1 MFPTTVK
8 NPGKYFK
15 SEDNY
20 PEGAIF
26 MNALKYLEKRLE
38 KEQFKKIQAID
49 NPELHEFLARYIDL
63 LNPSRVFVCTD
74 SPEDEFY
81 VKWKALYYGEEKLLE
96 TPGHTVHYDN
106 YYDQARD
113 KANTKILIPGGKRL
127 PFLNT
132 LDRDEGLRE
141 IHELM
146 KDIMV
151 GKELFVC
158 FFVLGPKESVFT
170 IPAVQLTDSAY
181 VAHSEFILYRKGYE
195 EFKRLGRQAKF
206 FKFVHSEGE
215 LDERKT
221 SRNLDKR
228 RIYIDLADE
237 IVYSVNTQY
246 GGNTIGLKKLAFRL
260 TIHRAVRE
268 GWLSEHMFLMR
279 VNGPNGRK
287 TYFTGAYPSMCGKT
301 STAMI
306 PWENIVGDDLSFI
319 VPMKGE
325 ARGANVEKG
334 VFGIIQGVNPED
346 DPVIWK
352 VLHSQ
357 HEIIFSNVLVK
368 DGKPY
373 WNEMGVPIPD
383 EGENHSG
390 KWWRGKKD
398 REGNEIPPSHKNARF
413 TVSLEVFP
421 NVDLE
426 ALEAPCGVKIG
437 GMIFGGR
444 DKDTW
449 PPVRE
454 AFNWK
459 HGVVTMGAAL
469 ESETTA
475 ATLGKE
481 GVRAFNPMAILDFM
495 SVHLGEYIDNYLK
508 FAEKVTEEPK
518 IFAVNY
524 FLRDEEGRW
533 LNHKLDKAV
542 WLKWM
547 ELRVHGDVDAIETPI
562 GYIPKYEDLARLF
575 REVLHKDYSREDY
588 EKQFMIRVPELLA
601 KISRIEKIYREQVG
615 EVPEEFYRILEE
627 ERQRLLAVR
636 EKYGDY
642 ISPFKLES

>member
-1 MFPTTVK
+1 M
-8 NPGKYFK
+8 
-15 SEDNY
+15 D
-20 PEGAIF
+20 
-26 MNALKYLEKRLE
+26 ALKKLEKLLD
-38 KEQFKKIQAID
+38 KEQFEKIKAVD
-49 NPELHEFLARYIDL
+49 NPELHEFLAEWIEWLEPDK
-63 LNPSRVFVCTD
+63 VFVCTD
-74 SPEDEFY
+74 SPEDEAY
-81 VKWKALYYGEEKLLE
+81 VKWKALYYGEERMLE
-96 TPGHTVHYDN
+96 TLNHTVHYDN

-113 KANTKILIPGGKRL
+113 KANTKLLVPGGKDI

-132 LDRDEGLRE
+132 KDRDEGLKE
-141 IHELM
+141 IKELM
-146 KDIMV
+146 KGIMR

-158 FFVLGPKESVFT
+158 FFVLGPKNSVFT

-195 EFKRLGRQAKF
+195 EFKRLGRQARF
-206 FKFVHSEGE
+206 FRFVHSAGE

-221 SRNLDKR
+221 SKNLDKR
-228 RIYIDLADE
+228 RIYIDLVDE
-237 IVYSVNTQY
+237 TVYSVNTQY

-260 TIHRAVRE
+260 TIQKAVRE

-306 PWENIVGDDLSFI
+306 PWENIVGDDLTFI
-319 VPMKGE
+319 MPFNGI

-346 DPVIWK
+346 DPIIWQ
-352 VLHSQ
+352 VLHSPV
-357 HEIIFSNVLVK
+357 EIIFSNVLVK

-373 WNEMGVPIPD
+373 WNDMGVPIPD

-398 REGNEIPPSHKNARF
+398 AEGNEIPPSHKNARF
-413 TVSLEVFP
+413 TVSLEHFP

-426 ALEAPCGVKIG
+426 ALEAPCGVEVG

-454 AFNWK
+454 AFDWK
-459 HGVVTMGAAL
+459 HGVITMGAAL

-495 SVHLGEYIDNYLK
+495 SVHLGDYLRNYLD
-508 FAEKVTEEPK
+508 FEKKLRKTPK

-524 FLRDEEGRW
+524 FLRDEEGNW

-575 REVLHKDYSREDY
+575 KEVLNKEYTREAY
-588 EKQFMIRVPELLA
+588 EKQFTIRVPELLA
-601 KISRIEKIYREQVG
+601 KIERIETIYREKVG
-615 EVPEEFYRILEE
+615 EVPEELFQVLEE
-627 ERQRLLAVR
+627 ERKRLLEAK

-642 ISPFKLES
+642 ISPFTLEGE

>member
-1 MFPTTVK
+1 MKP
-8 NPGKYFK
+8 
-15 SEDNY
+15 
-20 PEGAIF
+20 
-26 MNALKYLEKRLE
+26 LERLE
-38 KEQFKKIQAID
+38 KLLDKGQFEKIKAID
-49 NPELHEFLARYIDL
+49 NPELHAFLAEWIEWL
-63 LNPSRVFVCTD
+63 EPERVFVCTD
-74 SPEDEFY
+74 SEEDEQY
-81 VKWKALYYGEEKLLE
+81 VRWKALYYGEEKMLE
-96 TPGHTVHYDN
+96 TPNHTVHYDN

-113 KANTKILIPGGKRL
+113 KAHTAILTPGGRGL

-132 LDRDEGLRE
+132 KDRDEGLRE
-141 IHELM
+141 IKEIM
-146 KDIMV
+146 KGIMH

-158 FFVLGPKESVFT
+158 FFVLGPKNSIFT

-195 EFKRLGRQAKF
+195 EFKRLGREARF
-206 FKFVHSEGE
+206 FRFVHSEGE

-221 SRNLDKR
+221 SRDLDER
-228 RIYIDLADE
+228 RIYIDLEDE
-237 IVYSVNTQY
+237 TVYSVNTQY

-260 TIHRAVRE
+260 TIQKAVRE

-279 VNGPNGRK
+279 VNGPHGRK

-306 PWENIVGDDLSFI
+306 PWENIVGDDLTFI
-319 VPMKGE
+319 LPVNGV

-346 DPVIWK
+346 DPIIWQ
-352 VLHSQ
+352 VLHSPV
-357 HEIIFSNVLVK
+357 EIIFSNVLVK

-373 WNEMGVPIPD
+373 WNDMGIEIPD

-398 REGNEIPPSHKNARF
+398 KEGKEIPPSHKNARF
-413 TVSLEVFP
+413 TVSLEHFP
-421 NVDLE
+421 NADLE
-426 ALEAPCGVKIG
+426 ALENPCGVEIG
-437 GMIFGGR
+437 GIIFGGR
-444 DKDTW
+444 DADTW
-449 PPVRE
+449 PSVRE
-454 AFNWK
+454 AFNWE
-459 HGVVTMGAAL
+459 HGVVTMGASL

-495 SVHLGEYIDNYLK
+495 SVHLGDYLRNYLEFGRGLK
-508 FAEKVTEEPK
+508 RAPK

-524 FLRDEEGRW
+524 FLRDGNGNW

-562 GYIPKYEDLARLF
+562 GYIPRYSDLAKLF
-575 REVLHKDYSREDY
+575 KDVLNKDYTREDY
-588 EKQFMIRVPELLA
+588 EKQFTIRVPELLA
-601 KISRIEKIYREQVG
+601 KIERIEKTYRGKVG
-615 EVPEEFYRILEE
+615 DAPEELFKVLDE
-627 ERQRLLAVR
+627 ERERLLKAR
-636 EKYGDY
+636 ARYGNY
-642 ISPFKLES
+642 ISPFVLEGS

>member
-1 MFPTTVK
+1 M
-8 NPGKYFK
+8 
-15 SEDNY
+15 D
-20 PEGAIF
+20 A
-26 MNALKYLEKRLE
+26 LEKLRELLPE
-38 KEQFKKIQAID
+38 EQFEKVKAID
-49 NPELHEFLARYIDL
+49 NPELHAFLAEWIEWL
-63 LNPSRVFVCTD
+63 EPGKVFVCTD
-74 SPEDEFY
+74 SEEDEQY
-81 VKWKALYYGEEKLLE
+81 VRWKALYYGEEKMLE
-96 TPGHTVHYDN
+96 TPNHTVHYDN

-113 KANTKILIPGGKRL
+113 KANTKLLVPGGKEI

-132 LDRDEGLRE
+132 KDRDEGLKE
-141 IHELM
+141 IKELM
-146 KDIMV
+146 KGVMK
-151 GKELFVC
+151 GKELFIC
-158 FFVLGPKESVFT
+158 FFVLGPKNSIFT

-195 EFKRLGRQAKF
+195 EFKRLGRNAKF
-206 FKFVHSEGE
+206 FRFVHSAGE

-221 SRNLDKR
+221 SKNLDKR
-228 RIYIDLADE
+228 RIYIDLVDDT
-237 IVYSVNTQY
+237 VYSVNTQY

-260 TIHRAVRE
+260 TIQKAVKE

-306 PWENIVGDDLSFI
+306 PWENIVGDDLTFI
-319 VPMKGE
+319 LPVNGV

-346 DPVIWK
+346 DPIIWK
-352 VLHSQ
+352 VLHSPV
-357 HEIIFSNVLVK
+357 EIIFSNVLVK

-373 WNEMGVPIPD
+373 WNEMGIEIPD

-398 REGNEIPPSHKNARF
+398 KEGNEIPPSHKNARF
-413 TVSLEVFP
+413 TVSLEHFP

-426 ALEAPCGVKIG
+426 ALENPCGVEVG

-454 AFNWK
+454 AFDWK
-459 HGVVTMGAAL
+459 HGVITMGASL

-495 SVHLGEYIDNYLK
+495 SVPLGEYIENYLR
-508 FAEKVTEEPK
+508 FGEKLRKTPK

-524 FLRDEEGRW
+524 FLRDENGKW

-575 REVLHKDYSREDY
+575 KEVLNKEYSREDY
-588 EKQFMIRVPELLA
+588 EKQFTIRVPELLA
-601 KISRIEKIYREQVG
+601 KIERIEKIYREKVK
-615 EVPEEFYRILEE
+615 EVPEELFQVLEE
-627 ERQRLLAVR
+627 ERRRLLEAR

-642 ISPFKLES
+642 ISPFAFESD

>member
-1 MFPTTVK
+1 MEATK
-8 NPGKYFK
+8 M
-15 SEDNY
+15 D
-20 PEGAIF
+20 A
-26 MNALKYLEKRLE
+26 LEKLRELLPE
-38 KEQFKKIQAID
+38 EQFEKVKAID
-49 NPELHEFLARYIDL
+49 NPELHAFLAEWIEWL
-63 LNPSRVFVCTD
+63 EPSKVFVCTD
-74 SPEDEFY
+74 SEEDEQY
-81 VKWKALYYGEEKLLE
+81 VRWKALYYGEEKMLE
-96 TPGHTVHYDN
+96 TPNHTVHYDN

-113 KANTKILIPGGKRL
+113 KANTKLLVPGGKEI

-132 LDRDEGLRE
+132 KDRDEGLKE
-141 IHELM
+141 IRELM
-146 KDIMV
+146 KGVMR
-151 GKELFVC
+151 GKELFIC
-158 FFVLGPKESVFT
+158 FFVLGPKNSIFT

-195 EFKRLGRQAKF
+195 EFKRLGRNAKF
-206 FKFVHSEGE
+206 FRFVHSAGE

-221 SRNLDKR
+221 SKNLDKR
-228 RIYIDLADE
+228 RIYIDLMDDT
-237 IVYSVNTQY
+237 VYSVNTQY

-260 TIHRAVRE
+260 TIQKAVRE

-306 PWENIVGDDLSFI
+306 PWENIVGDDLTFI
-319 VPMKGE
+319 LPVNGV

-346 DPVIWK
+346 DPIIWK
-352 VLHSQ
+352 VLHSPV
-357 HEIIFSNVLVK
+357 EIIFSNVLIN

-373 WNEMGVPIPD
+373 WNDMGVEIPE

-390 KWWRGKKD
+390 KWWKGKKD
-398 REGNEIPPSHKNARF
+398 KEGNEIPPSHKNARF
-413 TVSLEVFP
+413 TVSLEHFP

-426 ALEAPCGVKIG
+426 ALENPCGVEVG

-454 AFNWK
+454 AFDWK
-459 HGVVTMGAAL
+459 HGVITMGASL

-495 SVHLGEYIDNYLK
+495 SVPLGEYIENYLR
-508 FAEKVTEEPK
+508 FGEKLRKAPK

-524 FLRDEEGRW
+524 FLRDENGNW

-575 REVLHKDYSREDY
+575 KEVLNKDYSREAY
-588 EKQFMIRVPELLA
+588 EKQFTIRVPELLA
-601 KISRIEKIYREQVG
+601 KIERIEKIYREKVK
-615 EVPEEFYRILEE
+615 EVPEELFRVLEE
-627 ERQRLLAVR
+627 ERKRLLEAR

-642 ISPFKLES
+642 ISPFALEGA

>member
-1 MFPTTVK
+1 
-8 NPGKYFK
+8 
-15 SEDNY
+15 
-20 PEGAIF
+20 
-26 MNALKYLEKRLE
+26 MNALEYLEKRLE
-38 KEQFKKIQAID
+38 KEQFEKIREID
-49 NPELHEFLARYIDL
+49 NPELHEFLAKYIEH
-63 LNPSRVFVCTD
+63 LNPDRVFVATD
-74 SPEDEFY
+74 SPEDEEY
-81 VKWKALYYGEEKLLE
+81 IKRKAIEYGEEMPLE
-96 TPGHTVHYDN
+96 VDGHTVHYDG

-113 KANTKILIPGGKRL
+113 KARTKILVPKGMEIP
-127 PFLNT
+127 FINT
-132 LDRDEGLRE
+132 LDREEGLKE
-141 IHELM
+141 IHEIM
-146 KDIMV
+146 KDIMK

-158 FFVLGPKESVFT
+158 FFTLGPQNSIFT

-195 EFKRLGRQAKF
+195 EFKRLGRQARF
-206 FKFVHSEGE
+206 LKFVHSAGE

-221 SRNLDKR
+221 SKNIDKR
-228 RIYIDLADE
+228 RIYIDLMGE
-237 IVYSVNTQY
+237 TVYSANTQY

-260 TIHRAVRE
+260 TIKRAVEE

-306 PWENIVGDDLSFI
+306 SWENIVGDDLAFI
-319 VPMKGE
+319 VDMKGE

-334 VFGIIQGVNPED
+334 VFGIIQGVNKVD
-346 DPVIWK
+346 DPIIWE
-352 VLHSQ
+352 VLHSPN
-357 HEIIFSNVLVK
+357 EIIFSNVLVK

-373 WNEMGVPIPD
+373 WNDMGEEIPE

-398 REGNEIPPSHKNARF
+398 AEGNEIPPSHKNARF
-413 TVSLEVFP
+413 TV
-421 NVDLE
+421 DLKSFKNLDRE
-426 ALEAPCGVKIG
+426 ALDAPCGVKVG

-454 AFNWK
+454 SFDWA
-459 HGVVTMGAAL
+459 HGVITMGASL

-495 SVHLGEYIDNYLK
+495 SVPIGKYLKNYLE
-508 FAEKVTEEPK
+508 FGERLRDAPK

-524 FLRDEEGRW
+524 FLKDGDRW

-547 ELRVHGDVDAIETPI
+547 ELRVHDDVEAIETPI

-575 REVLHKDYSREDY
+575 KEVLDKEYSREDY

-601 KISRIEKIYREQVG
+601 KIERIEKIYREVG
-615 EVPEEFYRILEE
+615 NIPQELFDILEE
-627 ERQRLLAVR
+627 ERQRLLKAK

-642 ISPFKLES
+642 ISPFDFEN

>member
-1 MFPTTVK
+1 M
-8 NPGKYFK
+8 
-15 SEDNY
+15 D
-20 PEGAIF
+20 A
-26 MNALKYLEKRLE
+26 LEKLRKLLPE
-38 KEQFKKIQAID
+38 EQFEKVKAID
-49 NPELHEFLARYIDL
+49 NPELHAFLAEWIEWL
-63 LNPSRVFVCTD
+63 EPGKVFVCTD
-74 SPEDEFY
+74 SEEDEQY
-81 VKWKALYYGEEKLLE
+81 VRWKALYYGEEKMLE
-96 TPGHTVHYDN
+96 TPNHTVHYDN

-113 KANTKILIPGGKRL
+113 KANTKLLVPGGKEI

-132 LDRDEGLRE
+132 KDREEGLKE
-141 IHELM
+141 IRELM
-146 KDIMV
+146 RGVMK
-151 GKELFVC
+151 GKELFIC
-158 FFVLGPKESVFT
+158 FFVLGPKNSIFT

-195 EFKRLGRQAKF
+195 EFKRLGRNAKF
-206 FKFVHSEGE
+206 FRFIHSAGE

-221 SRNLDKR
+221 SKNLDKR
-228 RIYIDLADE
+228 RIYIDLVDDT
-237 IVYSVNTQY
+237 VYSVNTQY

-260 TIHRAVRE
+260 TIQKAVKE
-268 GWLSEHMFLMR
+268 DWLSEHMFLMR

-306 PWENIVGDDLSFI
+306 PWENIVGDDLTFI
-319 VPMKGE
+319 LPVNGV

-346 DPVIWK
+346 DPIIWK
-352 VLHSQ
+352 VLHSPV
-357 HEIIFSNVLVK
+357 EIIFSNVLVK

-373 WNEMGVPIPD
+373 WNEMGIEIPD

-390 KWWRGKKD
+390 KWWKGKKD
-398 REGNEIPPSHKNARF
+398 KEGNEIPPSHKNARF
-413 TVSLEVFP
+413 TVSLEHFP

-426 ALEAPCGVKIG
+426 ALENPCGVEVG

-454 AFNWK
+454 AFDWK
-459 HGVVTMGAAL
+459 HGVITMGASL

-495 SVHLGEYIDNYLK
+495 SVPLGEYIENYLR
-508 FAEKVTEEPK
+508 FGEKLRKTPK

-524 FLRDEEGRW
+524 FLRDENGKW

-575 REVLHKDYSREDY
+575 KEVLNKEYSREDY
-588 EKQFMIRVPELLA
+588 EKQFTIRVPELLA
-601 KISRIEKIYREQVG
+601 KIERIEKIYREKVR
-615 EVPEEFYRILEE
+615 EVPEELFRVLEE
-627 ERQRLLAVR
+627 ERKRLLEAR
-636 EKYGDY
+636 EEYGDY
-642 ISPFKLES
+642 ISPFVLERA

>member
-1 MFPTTVK
+1 M
-8 NPGKYFK
+8 
-15 SEDNY
+15 E
-20 PEGAIF
+20 
-26 MNALKYLEKRLE
+26 RLE
-38 KEQFKKIQAID
+38 KLLDKEQFEKIRAID
-49 NPELHEFLARYIDL
+49 NPELHEFLADWIEWLEPDK
-63 LNPSRVFVCTD
+63 VFVCTD
-74 SPEDEFY
+74 SPEDEAY
-81 VKWKALYYGEEKLLE
+81 VRWKALYYGEEKLLE
-96 TPGHTVHYDN
+96 TPNHTVHYDS

-113 KANTKILIPGGKRL
+113 KANTKLLVPGGKEI

-132 LDRDEGLRE
+132 KDRDEGLRE
-141 IHELM
+141 IRELM
-146 KDIMV
+146 RGIMK

-158 FFVLGPKESVFT
+158 FFVLGPRNSVFT

-195 EFKRLGRQAKF
+195 EFKRLGRGARF
-206 FKFVHSEGE
+206 FRFVHSAGE

-221 SRNLDKR
+221 SKNLDKR
-228 RIYIDLADE
+228 RIYIDLVGE
-237 IVYSVNTQY
+237 TVYSVNTQY

-260 TIHRAVRE
+260 TIQRAVRE

-306 PWENIVGDDLSFI
+306 SWENIVGDDLTFI
-319 VPMKGE
+319 MPFNGV

-346 DPVIWK
+346 DPIIWQ
-352 VLHSQ
+352 VLHSPV
-357 HEIIFSNVLVK
+357 EIIFSNVLVK

-373 WNEMGVPIPD
+373 WNEMGMEIPE

-390 KWWRGKKD
+390 KWWKGKKD
-398 REGNEIPPSHKNARF
+398 KEGNEIPPSHKNARF
-413 TVSLEVFP
+413 TVSLEHFP
-421 NVDLE
+421 NVDMD
-426 ALEAPCGVKIG
+426 ALEAPCGVEIG

-454 AFNWK
+454 AFDWK
-459 HGVVTMGAAL
+459 HGVVTMGASL

-495 SVHLGEYIDNYLK
+495 SVPLGEYIENYLR
-508 FAEKVTEEPK
+508 FGEKLRKAPK

-524 FLRDEEGRW
+524 FLRDENGNW

-575 REVLHKDYSREDY
+575 REVLNKGYSRKDY
-588 EKQFMIRVPELLA
+588 EKQFTVRVPELLA
-601 KISRIEKIYREQVG
+601 KIERIERIYREQVR
-615 EVPEEFYRILEE
+615 EVPEELFEVLEE
-627 ERQRLLAVR
+627 EKKRLLEAR
-636 EKYGDY
+636 TKYGDY
-642 ISPFKLES
+642 ISPFVLERK

>member
-1 MFPTTVK
+1 M
-8 NPGKYFK
+8 
-15 SEDNY
+15 SLER
-20 PEGAIF
+20 
-26 MNALKYLEKRLE
+26 LEKLLE
-38 KEQFKKIQAID
+38 KEQFEKIKSIN
-49 NPELHEFLARYIDL
+49 NPELHAFLAEWIEL
-63 LNPSRVFVCTD
+63 LEPEKVFVCTD
-74 SPEDEFY
+74 SPEDEAY
-81 VKWKALYYGEEKLLE
+81 VKWKALYYGEEKMLE
-96 TPGHTVHYDN
+96 TPNHTVHYDN

-113 KANTKILIPGGKRL
+113 KANTKLLVPGGKKI

-132 LDRDEGLRE
+132 KDRDDGLKE
-141 IHELM
+141 IKELM
-146 KDIMV
+146 KGIMR
-151 GKELFVC
+151 GKELFIC
-158 FFVLGPKESVFT
+158 FFVLGPRNSVFT

-181 VAHSEFILYRKGYE
+181 VAHSDFILYRKGYE
-195 EFKRLGRQAKF
+195 EFKRLGRDAKF
-206 FKFVHSEGE
+206 FRFVHSAGE

-221 SRNLDKR
+221 SKNLEER
-228 RIYIDLADE
+228 RIYIDLMDDT
-237 IVYSVNTQY
+237 VYSVNTQY

-260 TIHRAVRE
+260 TIQKAVRE

-301 STAMI
+301 STAMV
-306 PWENIVGDDLSFI
+306 PWENIVGDDLTFI
-319 VPMKGE
+319 MPLNGV

-346 DPVIWK
+346 DPIIWQ
-352 VLHSQ
+352 VLHSPV
-357 HEIIFSNVLVK
+357 EIIFSNVLVK

-390 KWWRGKKD
+390 KWWRGKRDK
-398 REGNEIPPSHKNARF
+398 EGNEIPPSHKNARF
-413 TVSLEVFP
+413 TVSLEHFP

-426 ALEAPCGVKIG
+426 ALDAPCGVEVG

-459 HGVVTMGAAL
+459 HGVITMGAAL

-495 SVHLGEYIDNYLK
+495 SVPLGDYLRNYLD
-508 FAEKVTEEPK
+508 FEKKLRKTPK

-524 FLRDEEGRW
+524 FLRDENGNW

-547 ELRVHGDVDAIETPI
+547 ELRVHGDVEAIETPI
-562 GYIPKYEDLARLF
+562 GYIPKYEDLKRLF
-575 REVLHKDYSREDY
+575 KQVLNKDYSREDY
-588 EKQFMIRVPELLA
+588 EKQFTIRVPELLA
-601 KISRIEKIYREQVG
+601 KIERIEKIYREQ
-615 EVPEEFYRILEE
+615 
-627 ERQRLLAVR
+627 
-636 EKYGDY
+636 
-642 ISPFKLES
+642 

>member
-1 MFPTTVK
+1 M
-8 NPGKYFK
+8 
-15 SEDNY
+15 D
-20 PEGAIF
+20 A
-26 MNALKYLEKRLE
+26 LEKLRELLPE
-38 KEQFKKIQAID
+38 EQFEKVKAID
-49 NPELHEFLARYIDL
+49 NPELHAFLAEWIEWL
-63 LNPSRVFVCTD
+63 EPGKVFVCTD
-74 SPEDEFY
+74 SEEDEQY
-81 VKWKALYYGEEKLLE
+81 VRWKALYYGEEKMLE
-96 TPGHTVHYDN
+96 TPNHTVHYDN

-113 KANTKILIPGGKRL
+113 KANTKLLVPGGKEI

-132 LDRDEGLRE
+132 KDRDEGLKE
-141 IHELM
+141 IKELM
-146 KDIMV
+146 KGVMR
-151 GKELFVC
+151 GKELFIC
-158 FFVLGPKESVFT
+158 FFVLGPKNSIFT

-195 EFKRLGRQAKF
+195 EFKRLGRNAKF
-206 FKFVHSEGE
+206 FKFVHSAGE

-221 SRNLDKR
+221 SKNLDKR
-228 RIYIDLADE
+228 RIYIDLVDDT
-237 IVYSVNTQY
+237 VYSVNTQY

-260 TIHRAVRE
+260 TIQKAVKE

-306 PWENIVGDDLSFI
+306 PWENIVGDDLTFI
-319 VPMKGE
+319 LPVNGV

-346 DPVIWK
+346 DPIIWK
-352 VLHSQ
+352 VLHSPV
-357 HEIIFSNVLVK
+357 EIIFSNVLVK

-373 WNEMGVPIPD
+373 WNEMGVEIPD

-398 REGNEIPPSHKNARF
+398 KEGNEIPPSHKNARF
-413 TVSLEVFP
+413 TVSLEHFP

-426 ALEAPCGVKIG
+426 ALENPCGVEVG

-454 AFNWK
+454 AFDWK
-459 HGVVTMGAAL
+459 HGVITMGASL

-495 SVHLGEYIDNYLK
+495 SVPLGEYIENYLK
-508 FAEKVTEEPK
+508 FGEKLRKTPK

-524 FLRDEEGRW
+524 FLRDENGKW

-562 GYIPKYEDLARLF
+562 GYIPKYEDLTRLF
-575 REVLHKDYSREDY
+575 KEVLNKDYSREDY
-588 EKQFMIRVPELLA
+588 EKQFTIRVPELLA
-601 KISRIEKIYREQVG
+601 KIERIEKIYREKVK
-615 EVPEEFYRILEE
+615 EVPEELFQVLEE
-627 ERQRLLAVR
+627 ERRRLLEAR

-642 ISPFKLES
+642 ISPFAFESD

>member
-1 MFPTTVK
+1 M
-8 NPGKYFK
+8 
-15 SEDNY
+15 E
-20 PEGAIF
+20 A
-26 MNALKYLEKRLE
+26 LEKLRELLPE
-38 KEQFKKIQAID
+38 EQFEKIKAID
-49 NPELHEFLARYIDL
+49 NPELHSFLAEWIEWL
-63 LNPSRVFVCTD
+63 EPSKVFVCTD
-74 SPEDEFY
+74 SEEDELY
-81 VKWKALYYGEEKLLE
+81 VRWKALYYGEEKMLE
-96 TPGHTVHYDN
+96 TPNHTVHYDN

-113 KANTKILIPGGKRL
+113 KANTKLLIPGGKEV

-132 LDRDEGLRE
+132 MDREEGLRE
-141 IHELM
+141 IRDLM
-146 KDIMV
+146 KGIMR

-158 FFVLGPKESVFT
+158 FFVLGPKNSIFT

-195 EFKRLGRQAKF
+195 EFKRLGRNAKF
-206 FKFVHSEGE
+206 FRFVHSAGE

-221 SRNLDKR
+221 SKNLEKR
-228 RIYIDLADE
+228 RIYIDLEDE
-237 IVYSVNTQY
+237 TVYSVNTQY

-260 TIHRAVRE
+260 TIQKAVRE

-306 PWENIVGDDLSFI
+306 PWENIVGDDLTFI
-319 VPMKGE
+319 LPVNGI

-334 VFGIIQGVNPED
+334 VFGIIQGVNPKD
-346 DPVIWK
+346 DPIIWQ
-352 VLHSQ
+352 VLHSPV
-357 HEIIFSNVLVK
+357 EIIFSNVLVK

-373 WNEMGVPIPD
+373 WNDMGVEIPK

-390 KWWRGKKD
+390 KWWKGKKD
-398 REGNEIPPSHKNARF
+398 REGNEIPASHKNARF
-413 TVSLEVFP
+413 TVSLEHFP

-426 ALEAPCGVKIG
+426 ALNNPCGVEVG

-444 DKDTW
+444 DADTW

-454 AFNWK
+454 AFSWE
-459 HGVVTMGAAL
+459 HGVITMGASL

-481 GVRAFNPMAILDFM
+481 GVRTFNPMAILDFM
-495 SVHLGEYIDNYLK
+495 SVPLGDYIRNYLEFGK
-508 FAEKVTEEPK
+508 KLRKTPK

-524 FLRDEEGRW
+524 FLRENGKW

-562 GYIPKYEDLARLF
+562 GYIPRYEDLKRLF
-575 REVLHKDYSREDY
+575 KEVLNKDYSKEDY
-588 EKQFMIRVPELLA
+588 EKQFTIRVPELLA
-601 KISRIEKIYREQVG
+601 KIERIERIYHEKVKD
-615 EVPEEFYRILEE
+615 VPEELFKVLEE
-627 ERQRLLAVR
+627 ERKRLLKAR

-642 ISPFKLES
+642 ISPFALEEA

>member
-1 MFPTTVK
+1 
-8 NPGKYFK
+8 
-15 SEDNY
+15 
-20 PEGAIF
+20 
-26 MNALKYLEKRLE
+26 MNALEKLRELLPE
-38 KEQFKKIQAID
+38 EQFEKIKAID
-49 NPELHEFLARYIDL
+49 NPELHAFLAEWIEWL
-63 LNPSRVFVCTD
+63 EPSKVFVCTD
-74 SPEDEFY
+74 SPEDEGY
-81 VKWKALYYGEEKLLE
+81 VRWKALYYGEEKMLE
-96 TPGHTVHYDN
+96 TPNHTVHYDN

-113 KANTKILIPGGKRL
+113 KANTKLLIPGGKEI

-132 LDRDEGLRE
+132 KDRDEGLKE
-141 IHELM
+141 IRELM
-146 KDIMV
+146 KGIMR
-151 GKELFVC
+151 GKELFIC
-158 FFVLGPKESVFT
+158 FFVLGPKNSIFT

-195 EFKRLGRQAKF
+195 EFKRLGRHAKF
-206 FKFVHSEGE
+206 FRFVHSAGE

-221 SRNLDKR
+221 SKNLDKR
-228 RIYIDLADE
+228 RIYIDLVGE
-237 IVYSVNTQY
+237 TVYSVNTQY

-260 TIHRAVRE
+260 TIQKAVRE

-306 PWENIVGDDLSFI
+306 PWENIVGDDLTFI
-319 VPMKGE
+319 LPVNGV

-346 DPVIWK
+346 DPIIWQ
-352 VLHSQ
+352 VLHSPV
-357 HEIIFSNVLVK
+357 EIIFSNVLVK

-373 WNEMGVPIPD
+373 WNEMGMEIPD

-398 REGNEIPPSHKNARF
+398 SEGNEIPPSHKNARF
-413 TVSLEVFP
+413 TVSLEHFP

-426 ALEAPCGVKIG
+426 ALENPCGVEIG

-454 AFNWK
+454 AFDWK
-459 HGVVTMGAAL
+459 HGIITMGASL

-495 SVHLGEYIDNYLK
+495 SVPLGDYIRNYLE
-508 FAEKVTEEPK
+508 FGEKLRKTPK

-524 FLRDEEGRW
+524 FLRDEKGNW

-562 GYIPKYEDLARLF
+562 GYIPKYEDLRRLF
-575 REVLHKDYSREDY
+575 REVLNKDYSREAY
-588 EKQFMIRVPELLA
+588 EKQFTIRVPELLA
-601 KISRIEKIYREQVG
+601 KIDRIEKIYREKVK
-615 EVPEEFYRILEE
+615 EVPEELFRVLEN
-627 ERQRLLAVR
+627 ERKRLLEAR

-642 ISPFKLES
+642 ILPSMLEGQ

>member
-1 MFPTTVK
+1 
-8 NPGKYFK
+8 
-15 SEDNY
+15 
-20 PEGAIF
+20 
-26 MNALKYLEKRLE
+26 MNALERLE
-38 KEQFKKIQAID
+38 KLLDKEQFEKIKAID
-49 NPELHEFLARYIDL
+49 NPELHKFLVEWIEWL
-63 LNPSRVFVCTD
+63 EPSKVFVCTD
-74 SPEDEFY
+74 NEEDEFY
-81 VKWKALYYGEEKLLE
+81 VRWKALYYGEEKILE
-96 TPGHTVHYDN
+96 TPNHTVHYDN

-113 KANTKILIPGGKRL
+113 KANTKLLVPGGKKI

-132 LDRDEGLRE
+132 KDRDEGLKE
-141 IHELM
+141 IRELM
-146 KDIMV
+146 KGVMR

-158 FFVLGPKESVFT
+158 FFVLGPKNSVFT

-195 EFKRLGRQAKF
+195 EFKRLGRSARF
-206 FKFVHSEGE
+206 FKFVHSAGE

-221 SRNLDKR
+221 SKNLDKR
-228 RIYIDLADE
+228 RIYIDLVDE
-237 IVYSVNTQY
+237 TVYSVNTQY

-260 TIHRAVRE
+260 TIQRAVRE
-268 GWLSEHMFLMR
+268 GWLSEHMFLMG

-306 PWENIVGDDLSFI
+306 SWENIVGDDLTFI
-319 VPMKGE
+319 VPMNGI

-346 DPVIWK
+346 DPIIWQ
-352 VLHSQ
+352 VLHSPV
-357 HEIIFSNVLVK
+357 EIIFSNVLVK

-373 WNEMGVPIPD
+373 WNEMGVPIPG

-390 KWWRGKKD
+390 EWWRGKKD
-398 REGNEIPPSHKNARF
+398 AEGNEIPPSHKNARF
-413 TVSLEVFP
+413 TVSLEHFP

-426 ALEAPCGVKIG
+426 ALEAPCGVEVG

-454 AFNWK
+454 AFDWK
-459 HGVVTMGAAL
+459 HGVITMGAAL

-495 SVHLGEYIDNYLK
+495 SVPLGEYIENYLE
-508 FAEKVTEEPK
+508 FEKKLRKAPK

-524 FLRDEEGRW
+524 FLRDEDGNW

-547 ELRVHGDVDAIETPI
+547 ELRVHGDVDAIDTPI
-562 GYIPKYEDLARLF
+562 GYIPKYGDLARLF
-575 REVLHKDYSREDY
+575 REVLNKDYSREDY
-588 EKQFMIRVPELLA
+588 EKQFTIRVPELLA
-601 KISRIEKIYREQVG
+601 KIERIEKIYREQVK
-615 EVPEEFYRILEE
+615 EAPEELFQVLEE
-627 ERQRLLAVR
+627 ERKRLLEAR

-642 ISPFKLES
+642 ISPFQLEKA

>member
-1 MFPTTVK
+1 M
-8 NPGKYFK
+8 
-15 SEDNY
+15 D
-20 PEGAIF
+20 
-26 MNALKYLEKRLE
+26 ALERLE
-38 KEQFKKIQAID
+38 KLLPPEQFEKVKAID
-49 NPELHEFLARYIDL
+49 NPELHAFLAEWIEWL
-63 LNPSRVFVCTD
+63 EPSKVFVCTD
-74 SPEDEFY
+74 SPEDEHY
-81 VKWKALYYGEEKLLE
+81 VRWKALYYGEEKMLE
-96 TPGHTVHYDN
+96 TPNHTVHYDN

-113 KANTKILIPGGKRL
+113 KANTKLLVPGGKEI

-132 LDRDEGLRE
+132 KDREEGLKE
-141 IHELM
+141 IRELM
-146 KDIMV
+146 KGVMK

-158 FFVLGPKESVFT
+158 FFVLGPNKSVFT

-195 EFKRLGRQAKF
+195 EFKRLGRNAKF
-206 FKFVHSEGE
+206 FKFVHSAGE

-221 SRNLDKR
+221 SKNLDKR
-228 RIYIDLADE
+228 RIYIDLVDDT
-237 IVYSVNTQY
+237 VYSVNTQY

-260 TIHRAVRE
+260 TIQKAVKE

-306 PWENIVGDDLSFI
+306 PWENIVGDDLTFI
-319 VPMKGE
+319 LPVNGV

-346 DPVIWK
+346 DPIIWK
-352 VLHSQ
+352 VLHSPV
-357 HEIIFSNVLVK
+357 EIIFSNVLIK

-373 WNEMGVPIPD
+373 WNEMGVEIPD

-398 REGNEIPPSHKNARF
+398 KEGNEIPPSHKNARF
-413 TVSLEVFP
+413 TVSLEHFP

-426 ALEAPCGVKIG
+426 ALHNPCGVEVG

-454 AFNWK
+454 AFDWK
-459 HGVVTMGAAL
+459 HGVITMGASL

-495 SVHLGEYIDNYLK
+495 SVPLGEYIENYLR
-508 FAEKVTEEPK
+508 FGEKLRKTPK

-524 FLRDEEGRW
+524 FLRDENGNW

-575 REVLHKDYSREDY
+575 KEVLNKDYSREAY
-588 EKQFMIRVPELLA
+588 EKQFTIRVPELLA
-601 KISRIEKIYREQVG
+601 KIERIEKIYREKVK
-615 EVPEEFYRILEE
+615 EVPEELFRVLEE
-627 ERQRLLAVR
+627 ERKRLLEAR

-642 ISPFKLES
+642 ISPFVLEGA

>member
-1 MFPTTVK
+1 M
-8 NPGKYFK
+8 
-15 SEDNY
+15 D
-20 PEGAIF
+20 A
-26 MNALKYLEKRLE
+26 LEKLRELLPE
-38 KEQFKKIQAID
+38 EQFEKVKAID
-49 NPELHEFLARYIDL
+49 NPELHAFLAEWIEWL
-63 LNPSRVFVCTD
+63 EPSKVFVCTD
-74 SPEDEFY
+74 SEEDEQY
-81 VKWKALYYGEEKLLE
+81 VRWKALYYGEEKMLE
-96 TPGHTVHYDN
+96 TPNHTVHYDN

-113 KANTKILIPGGKRL
+113 KANTKLLVPGGKEI

-132 LDRDEGLRE
+132 KDRDEGLKE
-141 IHELM
+141 IRKLM
-146 KDIMV
+146 KGVMR
-151 GKELFVC
+151 GKELFIC
-158 FFVLGPKESVFT
+158 FFVLGPKNSIFT

-195 EFKRLGRQAKF
+195 EFKRLGRNAKF
-206 FKFVHSEGE
+206 FRFVHSAGE

-221 SRNLDKR
+221 SKNLDKR
-228 RIYIDLADE
+228 RIYIDLMDDT
-237 IVYSVNTQY
+237 VYSVNTQY

-260 TIHRAVRE
+260 TIQKAVKE

-306 PWENIVGDDLSFI
+306 PWENIVGDDLTFI
-319 VPMKGE
+319 LPVNGV

-346 DPVIWK
+346 DPIIWK
-352 VLHSQ
+352 VLHSPV
-357 HEIIFSNVLVK
+357 EIIFSNVLVK

-373 WNEMGVPIPD
+373 WNEMGVEIPE

-390 KWWRGKKD
+390 KWWKGKKD
-398 REGNEIPPSHKNARF
+398 AEGNEIPPSHKNARF
-413 TVSLEVFP
+413 TVSLEHFP

-426 ALEAPCGVKIG
+426 ALHHPCGVEVG

-454 AFNWK
+454 AFDWK
-459 HGVVTMGAAL
+459 HGVVTMGASL

-495 SVHLGEYIDNYLK
+495 SVPLGEYIENYLR
-508 FAEKVTEEPK
+508 FGEKLRKTPK

-524 FLRDEEGRW
+524 FLRDENGNW

-575 REVLHKDYSREDY
+575 KEVLNKDYSREAY
-588 EKQFMIRVPELLA
+588 EKQFTIRVPELLA
-601 KISRIEKIYREQVG
+601 KIERIEKIYREKVK
-615 EVPEEFYRILEE
+615 EVPEELFRVLEE
-627 ERQRLLAVR
+627 ERKRLLEVR

-642 ISPFKLES
+642 ISPFALEGA

>member
-1 MFPTTVK
+1 MEP
-8 NPGKYFK
+8 
-15 SEDNY
+15 
-20 PEGAIF
+20 
-26 MNALKYLEKRLE
+26 LERLE
-38 KEQFKKIQAID
+38 KLLDKEQFEKIKAID
-49 NPELHEFLARYIDL
+49 NPELHAFLAEWIEWLEPDK
-63 LNPSRVFVCTD
+63 VFVCTD
-74 SPEDEFY
+74 SEEDELY
-81 VKWKALYYGEEKLLE
+81 VRWKALYYGEERMLE
-96 TPGHTVHYDN
+96 TLNHTVHYDN

-113 KANTKILIPGGKRL
+113 KANTAILTPGGRKL
-127 PFLNT
+127 PYINT
-132 LDRDEGLRE
+132 KDREEGLKE
-141 IHELM
+141 IRELM
-146 KDIMV
+146 KGVMR

-158 FFVLGPKESVFT
+158 FFTLGPKNSIFT

-195 EFKRLGRQAKF
+195 EFKRLGRQARF
-206 FKFVHSEGE
+206 FRFVHSAGE

-228 RIYIDLADE
+228 RIYIDLEDE
-237 IVYSVNTQY
+237 TVYSVNTQY

-260 TIHRAVRE
+260 TIKRAVEE

-306 PWENIVGDDLSFI
+306 SWENIVGDDLTFI
-319 VPMKGE
+319 LPVNGV

-346 DPVIWK
+346 DPIIWQI
-352 VLHSQ
+352 LHSPV
-357 HEIIFSNVLVK
+357 EIIFSNVLVK

-373 WNEMGVPIPD
+373 WNDMGVPIPD

-390 KWWRGKKD
+390 KWWKGKKD
-398 REGNEIPPSHKNARF
+398 EEGNEIPPSHKNARF
-413 TVSLEVFP
+413 TVSLEHFP
-421 NVDLE
+421 NADLE
-426 ALEAPCGVKIG
+426 ALENPCGVEVG

-444 DKDTW
+444 DADTW

-454 AFNWK
+454 AFDWR
-459 HGVVTMGAAL
+459 HGVITMGASL

-481 GVRAFNPMAILDFM
+481 GVRVFNPMAILDFM
-495 SVHLGEYIDNYLK
+495 SVHLGDYIRNYLD
-508 FAEKVTEEPK
+508 FEKRVRKTPK

-524 FLRDEEGRW
+524 FLRDEDGNW
-533 LNHKLDKAV
+533 LNHKLDKGV

-562 GYIPKYEDLARLF
+562 GYIPKYEDLRRLF
-575 REVLHKDYSREDY
+575 MEVLNKEYTREAY
-588 EKQFMIRVPELLA
+588 EKQFTIRVPELLA
-601 KISRIEKIYREQVG
+601 KIDRIEEIYGKLDNVPGELFQV
-615 EVPEEFYRILEE
+615 LEE
-627 ERQRLLAVR
+627 ERKRLLEAR

-642 ISPFKLES
+642 ISPFAFEGA

>member
-1 MFPTTVK
+1 
-8 NPGKYFK
+8 
-15 SEDNY
+15 
-20 PEGAIF
+20 
-26 MNALKYLEKRLE
+26 MNALERLE
-38 KEQFKKIQAID
+38 KLLDKEQFEKLRAID
-49 NPELHEFLARYIDL
+49 NPELHEFLADWIEWLEPDK
-63 LNPSRVFVCTD
+63 VFVCTD
-74 SPEDEFY
+74 SKEDESY
-81 VKWKALYYGEEKLLE
+81 VRWKALYYGEERLLE
-96 TPGHTVHYDN
+96 TPNHTVHYDN

-113 KANTKILIPGGKRL
+113 KANTKLLVPGGKEI

-132 LDRDEGLRE
+132 KDRDEGLKE
-141 IHELM
+141 IRELM
-146 KDIMV
+146 RGIMK

-158 FFVLGPKESVFT
+158 FFVLGPRNSVFT

-195 EFKRLGRQAKF
+195 EFRRLGRQARF
-206 FKFVHSEGE
+206 FRFVHSAGE

-221 SRNLDKR
+221 SKNLDRR
-228 RIYIDLADE
+228 RIYIDLVGE
-237 IVYSVNTQY
+237 TVYSVNTQY

-260 TIHRAVRE
+260 TIQRAVRE

-306 PWENIVGDDLSFI
+306 SWENIVGDDLTFI
-319 VPMKGE
+319 MPFNGV

-346 DPVIWK
+346 DPIIWQ
-352 VLHSQ
+352 VLHSPV
-357 HEIIFSNVLVK
+357 EIIFSNVLVK

-373 WNEMGVPIPD
+373 WNEMGVPIPE

-390 KWWRGKKD
+390 KWWRGKRD

-413 TVSLEVFP
+413 TVSLEHFP
-421 NVDLE
+421 NVDME
-426 ALEAPCGVKIG
+426 ALEAPCGVEIG

-454 AFNWK
+454 AFDWK
-459 HGVVTMGAAL
+459 HGVITMGASL

-495 SVHLGEYIDNYLK
+495 SVPLGEYIENYLK
-508 FAEKVTEEPK
+508 FGEGLRKAPK

-524 FLRDEEGRW
+524 FLRDEKGNW

-575 REVLHKDYSREDY
+575 REVLNKDYSREDY
-588 EKQFMIRVPELLA
+588 ERQFTIRVPELLA
-601 KISRIEKIYREQVG
+601 KIERIEKIYREQVK
-615 EVPEEFYRILEE
+615 EVPEELFKVLEE
-627 ERQRLLAVR
+627 ERKRLLEAR
-636 EKYGDY
+636 KKYGEY
-642 ISPFKLES
+642 ISPFVLDGE

>member
-1 MFPTTVK
+1 
-8 NPGKYFK
+8 
-15 SEDNY
+15 
-20 PEGAIF
+20 
-26 MNALKYLEKRLE
+26 MNALERLE
-38 KEQFKKIQAID
+38 RLLDREQFEKIRAIN
-49 NPELHEFLARYIDL
+49 NPELHEFLAEWIEWLEPDK
-63 LNPSRVFVCTD
+63 VFVCTD
-74 SPEDEFY
+74 SEEDEHY
-81 VKWKALYYGEEKLLE
+81 VRWKALYYGEERLLE
-96 TPGHTVHYDN
+96 TPNHTVHYDN

-113 KANTKILIPGGKRL
+113 KANTKLLVLGGKEI

-132 LDRDEGLRE
+132 KDRDEGLRE
-141 IHELM
+141 IRELM
-146 KDIMV
+146 KGVMR

-158 FFVLGPKESVFT
+158 FFVLGPRNSVFT

-195 EFKRLGRQAKF
+195 EFKRLGSQARF
-206 FKFVHSEGE
+206 FRFVHSAGE

-221 SRNLDKR
+221 SKNLDKR
-228 RIYIDLADE
+228 RIYIDLAGE
-237 IVYSVNTQY
+237 TVYSVNTQY

-260 TIHRAVRE
+260 TIQRAVRE

-306 PWENIVGDDLSFI
+306 SWENIVGDDLTFI
-319 VPMKGE
+319 MPFNGV

-346 DPVIWK
+346 DPIIWQ
-352 VLHSQ
+352 VLHSPV
-357 HEIIFSNVLVK
+357 EIIFSNVLIN

-373 WNEMGVPIPD
+373 WNEMGIEIPD

-390 KWWRGKKD
+390 KWWRGKRD
-398 REGNEIPPSHKNARF
+398 AEGNEIPPSHKNARF
-413 TVSLEVFP
+413 TVSLEHFP
-421 NVDLE
+421 NVDME
-426 ALEAPCGVKIG
+426 ALEAPCGVEVG

-454 AFNWK
+454 AFDWK
-459 HGVVTMGAAL
+459 HGVITMGAAL

-481 GVRAFNPMAILDFM
+481 GIRAFNPMAILDFI
-495 SVHLGEYIDNYLK
+495 SVPLGEYIENYLE
-508 FAEKVTEEPK
+508 FEKKLRKAPK

-524 FLRDEEGRW
+524 FLRDENGNW

-562 GYIPKYEDLARLF
+562 GYIPRYEDLARLF
-575 REVLHKDYSREDY
+575 REVLNKEYSREAY
-588 EKQFMIRVPELLA
+588 EKQFTIRVPELLA
-601 KISRIEKIYREQVG
+601 KIDRIEKIYREQVK
-615 EVPEEFYRILEE
+615 EVPEELFRVLEE
-627 ERQRLLAVR
+627 ERERLLEAR

-642 ISPFKLES
+642 ISPFVLEGE

>member
-1 MFPTTVK
+1 
-8 NPGKYFK
+8 
-15 SEDNY
+15 
-20 PEGAIF
+20 
-26 MNALKYLEKRLE
+26 MNALERLE
-38 KEQFKKIQAID
+38 KLLDKEQFEKIRAID
-49 NPELHEFLARYIDL
+49 NPELHEFLADWIEWLEPDK
-63 LNPSRVFVCTD
+63 VFVCTD
-74 SPEDEFY
+74 SEEDESY
-81 VKWKALYYGEEKLLE
+81 VRWKALYYGEERLLE
-96 TPGHTVHYDN
+96 TPNHTVHYDN

-113 KANTKILIPGGKRL
+113 KANTKLLVPGGKEI

-132 LDRDEGLRE
+132 KDRDEGLKE
-141 IHELM
+141 IRELM
-146 KDIMV
+146 RGIMK

-158 FFVLGPKESVFT
+158 FFVLGPRNSVFT

-195 EFKRLGRQAKF
+195 EFRRLGRQARF
-206 FKFVHSEGE
+206 FRFVHSAGE

-221 SRNLDKR
+221 SKNLDRR
-228 RIYIDLADE
+228 RIYIDLVGE
-237 IVYSVNTQY
+237 TVYSVNTQY

-260 TIHRAVRE
+260 TIQRAVRE

-306 PWENIVGDDLSFI
+306 SWENIVGDDLTFI
-319 VPMKGE
+319 MPFNGV

-346 DPVIWK
+346 DPIIWQ
-352 VLHSQ
+352 VLHSPV
-357 HEIIFSNVLVK
+357 EIIFSNVLVK
-368 DGKPY
+368 GGKPY
-373 WNEMGVPIPD
+373 WNEMGVPIPE

-390 KWWRGKKD
+390 KWWRGKRD

-413 TVSLEVFP
+413 TVSLEHFP
-421 NVDLE
+421 NVDME
-426 ALEAPCGVKIG
+426 ALEAPCGVEIG

-454 AFNWK
+454 AFDWK
-459 HGVVTMGAAL
+459 HGVITMGASL

-495 SVHLGEYIDNYLK
+495 SVPLGEYIENYLK
-508 FAEKVTEEPK
+508 FGEGLRKAPK

-524 FLRDEEGRW
+524 FLRDEKGNW

-575 REVLHKDYSREDY
+575 RGVLNKDYSREDY
-588 EKQFMIRVPELLA
+588 ERQFTIRVPELLA
-601 KISRIEKIYREQVG
+601 KIERIEKIYREQVK
-615 EVPEEFYRILEE
+615 EVPEELFKVLEE
-627 ERQRLLAVR
+627 ERKRLLEAR
-636 EKYGDY
+636 KKYGEY
-642 ISPFKLES
+642 ISPFVLDGE

>member
-1 MFPTTVK
+1 
-8 NPGKYFK
+8 
-15 SEDNY
+15 
-20 PEGAIF
+20 
-26 MNALKYLEKRLE
+26 MNALEKLEKLLDR
-38 KEQFKKIQAID
+38 EQFEKIKALD
-49 NPELHEFLARYIDL
+49 NPELHEFLAEWIEWLEPDK
-63 LNPSRVFVCTD
+63 VFVCTD
-74 SPEDEFY
+74 SPEDEAY
-81 VKWKALYYGEEKLLE
+81 VKWKALYYGEEKMLE
-96 TPGHTVHYDN
+96 TPNHTVHYDN

-113 KANTKILIPGGKRL
+113 KANTKLLVPGGKEI

-132 LDRDEGLRE
+132 KDRDEGLVE
-141 IHELM
+141 IRELM
-146 KDIMV
+146 KGVMK

-158 FFVLGPKESVFT
+158 FFVLGPRNSVFT

-195 EFKRLGRQAKF
+195 EFKRLGRNARF
-206 FKFVHSEGE
+206 FRFVHSEGE

-221 SRNLDKR
+221 SKNLDKR
-228 RIYIDLADE
+228 RIYIDLVGE
-237 IVYSVNTQY
+237 TVYSVNTQY

-260 TIHRAVRE
+260 TIQRAVRE

-306 PWENIVGDDLSFI
+306 SWENIVGDDLSFI
-319 VPMKGE
+319 VPVNGV

-334 VFGIIQGVNPED
+334 VFGIIQGVNPKD
-346 DPVIWK
+346 DPIIWEI
-352 VLHSQ
+352 LHSPV
-357 HEIIFSNVLVK
+357 EIIFSNVLVK

-373 WNEMGVPIPD
+373 WNEMGVEIPE

-413 TVSLEVFP
+413 TVSLEHFP
-421 NVDLE
+421 NVDME
-426 ALEAPCGVKIG
+426 ALENPCGVEVG

-454 AFNWK
+454 AFDWK
-459 HGVVTMGAAL
+459 HGVITMGASL

-495 SVHLGEYIDNYLK
+495 SVPLGEYIENYLK
-508 FAEKVTEEPK
+508 FGEKLRKAPK

-524 FLRDEEGRW
+524 FLRDENGNW
-533 LNHKLDKAV
+533 LNHKLDKGV

-575 REVLHKDYSREDY
+575 KEVLDKDYTREDY
-588 EKQFMIRVPELLA
+588 EKQFTIRVPELLA
-601 KISRIEKIYREQVG
+601 KIERIESIYREQVK
-615 EVPEEFYRILEE
+615 EVPDELFQVLEE
-627 ERQRLLAVR
+627 ERKRLLEAR
-636 EKYGDY
+636 AKYGDY
-642 ISPFKLES
+642 ISPFALEGE

>member
-1 MFPTTVK
+1 M
-8 NPGKYFK
+8 
-15 SEDNY
+15 E
-20 PEGAIF
+20 
-26 MNALKYLEKRLE
+26 ALERLE
-38 KEQFKKIQAID
+38 KLLDKEQFEKIRAID
-49 NPELHEFLARYIDL
+49 NPELHEFLADWIEWLEPDK
-63 LNPSRVFVCTD
+63 VFVCTD
-74 SPEDEFY
+74 SKEDEHY
-81 VKWKALYYGEEKLLE
+81 VRWKALYYGEEKLLE
-96 TPGHTVHYDN
+96 TPNHTVHYDN

-113 KANTKILIPGGKRL
+113 KANTKLLVPGGKEI

-132 LDRDEGLRE
+132 KDRDEGLKE
-141 IHELM
+141 IRELM
-146 KDIMV
+146 RGVMR

-158 FFVLGPKESVFT
+158 FFVLGPKNSVFT

-206 FKFVHSEGE
+206 FRFVHSAGE

-221 SRNLDKR
+221 SKNLDKR
-228 RIYIDLADE
+228 RIYIDLVGE
-237 IVYSVNTQY
+237 TVYSVNTQY

-260 TIHRAVRE
+260 TIQRAVRE

-306 PWENIVGDDLSFI
+306 SWENIVGDDLTFI
-319 VPMKGE
+319 MPFNGV

-346 DPVIWK
+346 DPIIWQ
-352 VLHSQ
+352 VLHSPV
-357 HEIIFSNVLVK
+357 EIIFSNVLVK

-373 WNEMGVPIPD
+373 WNEMGIEIPE

-398 REGNEIPPSHKNARF
+398 KEGNEIPPSHKNARF
-413 TVSLEVFP
+413 TVSLEHFP

-426 ALEAPCGVKIG
+426 ALEAPCGVEVG

-454 AFNWK
+454 AFDWK
-459 HGVVTMGAAL
+459 HGVITMGASL

-495 SVHLGEYIDNYLK
+495 SVPLGEYIENYLR
-508 FAEKVTEEPK
+508 FGEKLRKAPK

-524 FLRDEEGRW
+524 FLRDENGNW

-547 ELRVHGDVDAIETPI
+547 ELRVHGDVDAIKTPI
-562 GYIPKYEDLARLF
+562 GYIPKYEDLKRLF
-575 REVLHKDYSREDY
+575 KEVLNKDYSREDY
-588 EKQFMIRVPELLA
+588 ERQFTVRVPELLA
-601 KISRIEKIYREQVG
+601 KIDRIEKIYREQVR
-615 EVPEEFYRILEE
+615 EVPKELFQVLGE
-627 ERQRLLAVR
+627 ERKRLLEAR
-636 EKYGDY
+636 AKYGDY
-642 ISPFKLES
+642 ISPFVLEGE

>member
-1 MFPTTVK
+1 MEATK
-8 NPGKYFK
+8 M
-15 SEDNY
+15 D
-20 PEGAIF
+20 A
-26 MNALKYLEKRLE
+26 LEKLRELLPE
-38 KEQFKKIQAID
+38 EQFEKVKAID
-49 NPELHEFLARYIDL
+49 NPELHAFLAEWIEWL
-63 LNPSRVFVCTD
+63 EPSKVFVCTD
-74 SPEDEFY
+74 SEEDEQY
-81 VKWKALYYGEEKLLE
+81 VRWKALYYGEEKMLE
-96 TPGHTVHYDN
+96 TPNHTVHYDN

-113 KANTKILIPGGKRL
+113 KANTKLLVPGGKEI

-132 LDRDEGLRE
+132 KDRDEGLKE
-141 IHELM
+141 IRELM
-146 KDIMV
+146 KGVMK
-151 GKELFVC
+151 GKELFIC
-158 FFVLGPKESVFT
+158 FFVLGPRNSVFT

-195 EFKRLGRQAKF
+195 EFKRLGRNAKF
-206 FKFVHSEGE
+206 FRFVHSEGE

-221 SRNLDKR
+221 SKNLDRR
-228 RIYIDLADE
+228 RIYIDLVDDT
-237 IVYSVNTQY
+237 VYSVNTQY

-260 TIHRAVRE
+260 TIQKAVRE

-319 VPMKGE
+319 IPVNGV

-346 DPVIWK
+346 DPIIWK
-352 VLHSQ
+352 VLHSPV
-357 HEIIFSNVLVK
+357 EIIFSNVLVK

-373 WNEMGVPIPD
+373 WNEMGVEIPD

-390 KWWRGKKD
+390 RWWRGKRD
-398 REGNEIPPSHKNARF
+398 AEGNEIPPSHKNARF
-413 TVSLEVFP
+413 TVSLEHFP

-426 ALEAPCGVKIG
+426 ALENPCGVEVG

-454 AFNWK
+454 AFDWK
-459 HGVVTMGAAL
+459 HGVVTMGASL

-495 SVHLGEYIDNYLK
+495 SVPLGEYIENYLR
-508 FAEKVTEEPK
+508 FGEKLRKAPK

-524 FLRDEEGRW
+524 FLRDENGNW

-575 REVLHKDYSREDY
+575 KEVLNKDYSREAY
-588 EKQFMIRVPELLA
+588 EKQFTIRVPELLA
-601 KISRIEKIYREQVG
+601 KIERIEKIYREKVR
-615 EVPEEFYRILEE
+615 EVPEELFQVLEE
-627 ERQRLLAVR
+627 ERKRLLEAR

-642 ISPFKLES
+642 ISPFALEGA

>member
-1 MFPTTVK
+1 
-8 NPGKYFK
+8 
-15 SEDNY
+15 
-20 PEGAIF
+20 
-26 MNALKYLEKRLE
+26 MNALERLE
-38 KEQFKKIQAID
+38 KLLDKEQFEKIRAID
-49 NPELHEFLARYIDL
+49 NPELHEFLADWIEWLEPDK
-63 LNPSRVFVCTD
+63 VFVCTD
-74 SPEDEFY
+74 SPEDEAY
-81 VKWKALYYGEEKLLE
+81 VRWKALYYGEEKLLE
-96 TPGHTVHYDN
+96 TPNHTVHYDS

-113 KANTKILIPGGKRL
+113 KANTKLLVPGGKEI

-132 LDRDEGLRE
+132 KDRDEGLRE
-141 IHELM
+141 IRELM
-146 KDIMV
+146 RGIMK

-158 FFVLGPKESVFT
+158 FFVLGPRNSVFT

-195 EFKRLGRQAKF
+195 EFKRLGRGARF
-206 FKFVHSEGE
+206 FRFVHSAGE

-221 SRNLDKR
+221 SKNLDKR
-228 RIYIDLADE
+228 RIYIDLVGE
-237 IVYSVNTQY
+237 TVYSVNTQY

-260 TIHRAVRE
+260 TIQRAVRE

-306 PWENIVGDDLSFI
+306 SWENIVGDDLTFI
-319 VPMKGE
+319 MPFNGV

-346 DPVIWK
+346 DPIIWQ
-352 VLHSQ
+352 VLHSPV
-357 HEIIFSNVLVK
+357 EIIFSNVLVK

-373 WNEMGVPIPD
+373 WNEMGMEIPE

-390 KWWRGKKD
+390 KWWKGKKD
-398 REGNEIPPSHKNARF
+398 KEGNEIPPSHKNARF
-413 TVSLEVFP
+413 TVSLEHFP
-421 NVDLE
+421 NVDMD
-426 ALEAPCGVKIG
+426 ALEAPCGVEIG

-454 AFNWK
+454 AFDWK
-459 HGVVTMGAAL
+459 HGVVTMGASL

-495 SVHLGEYIDNYLK
+495 SVPLGEYIENYLR
-508 FAEKVTEEPK
+508 FGEKLRKAPK

-524 FLRDEEGRW
+524 FLRDENGNW

-575 REVLHKDYSREDY
+575 REVLNKGYSRKDY
-588 EKQFMIRVPELLA
+588 EKQFTVRVPELLA
-601 KISRIEKIYREQVG
+601 KIERIERIYREQVR
-615 EVPEEFYRILEE
+615 EVPEELFEVLEE
-627 ERQRLLAVR
+627 EKKRLLEAR
-636 EKYGDY
+636 TKYGDY
-642 ISPFKLES
+642 ISPFVLERK